1 MSGIAGVYSDKD
13 GAAEYLYYML
23 YALQHRGQQS
33 CGIATYNNGL
43 MDYYKEQGLVSDVF
57 KDDRVAQMRGNLAI
71 GHVRMASR
79 GEGFEYPYNQPIV
92 AGYRHGALGIVHD
105 GCITNAAKLKNDLQ
119 MKGYM
124 FQSNLDTEVIATLI
138 VKNYNMDL
146 EHSIMDTLDMLMG
159 SYALIV
165 MAENVIYA
173 ARDAYGIKPLS
184 IGELNG
190 RYLVASETCAFDS
203 IGAKF
208 VRDVL
213 PGEVIRIT
221 DKGLDII
228 RKGDASKRKLGV
240 FEMVYIARPDS
251 IIDGRSIYLSR
262 LNAGRILAKEHPQDA
277 DLVIGAP
284 DSGISFA
291 VGYSEESGIPYTEGI
306 IKNRYVGSTFI
317 QPNQELRELGVKIK
331 LNPIKEYIQNKRLV
345 LVDDSIVRGTTM
357 RRTVKMLR
365 DAGAKEIHVRIG
377 CPMVKYSSNLMMDTP
392 TREELVAAMH
402 TKDEIT
408 KMIGADSLEYISLE
422 GLFKAFGGDDFTQG
436 CFTGKFPEGTIYKG
450 EE

>member
-1 MSGIAGVYSDKD
+1 MSGIAGVYSKQS
-13 GAAEYLYYML
+13 GAASYLYYML

-57 KDDRVAQMRGNLAI
+57 RDDKVKQLRGNIAI
-71 GHVRMASR
+71 GHVRMASH
-79 GEGFEYPYNQPIV
+79 GEGLSYPYIQPIV

-105 GCITNAAKLKNDLQ
+105 GSVTNAKKLRDSLQ
-119 MKGYM
+119 EQGYM
-124 FQSNLDTEVIATLI
+124 FQSDLDTEVIASLI
-138 VKNYNMDL
+138 VKNYKTDL
-146 EHSIMDTLDMLMG
+146 EHAIIDTLDMLMG

-165 MAENVIYA
+165 MAEGVLYA
-173 ARDAYGIKPLS
+173 ARDKVGIKPIS
-184 IGELNG
+184 IGEFEG
-190 RYLVASETCAFDS
+190 TYFIASETCAFDS

-208 VRDVL
+208 VRDVE
-213 PGEVIRIT
+213 PGEVVRIDESGFQVIR
-221 DKGLDII
+221 
-228 RKGDASKRKLGV
+228 RGDPSKRQLGV

-251 IIDGRSIYLSR
+251 IVDGKSIYLSR
-262 LNAGRILAKEHPQDA
+262 LNAGKILATEHPADA

-291 VGYSEESGIPYTEGI
+291 VGYAEQSKIPYTEGI
-306 IKNRYVGSTFI
+306 IKNRYVGRTFI
-317 QPNQELRELGVKIK
+317 QPDQELRDLGVKIK

-365 DAGAKEIHVRIG
+365 EAGAKEVHVRIG
-377 CPMVKYSSNLMMDTP
+377 SPMVKYSSNLMMDTP

-408 KMIGADSLEYISLE
+408 EMIGADSLEYISLE
-422 GLFKAFGGDDFTQG
+422 GLFRAFGGNDFTQG
-436 CFTGKFPEGTIYKG
+436 CFTGKFPEGTIYKEG
-450 EE
+450 D